1 MEKKIKNFTDLETWK
16 EGHKLVLL
24 IYEATRLFPKE
35 EKFAL
40 IDQMRRAAV
49 SITSNIAEGFSRQSK
64 KEKAQFFLMS
74 KGSLTELQNQLL
86 ISKDIH
92 YLKSEDFN
100 KLINQTIIVNKL
112 LNGLIN
118 YCRNSY

>member
-1 MEKKIKNFTDLETWK
+1 
-16 EGHKLVLL
+16 
-24 IYEATRLFPKE
+24 
-35 EKFAL
+35 
-40 IDQMRRAAV
+40 
-49 SITSNIAEGFSRQSK
+49 
-64 KEKAQFFLMS
+64 MS

-92 YLKSEDFN
+92 YLESEDFN
-100 KLINQTIIVNKL
+100 KLINQTITVNKL